1 MITFFGLE
9 WRAEQRN
16 LRERVFVVVLLGVRM
31 AIQTEKPARKDICGR
46 PFESSDG
53 NPDRETG
60 KKGYLWS
67 SFWEFGWHVE
77 QRNWQERTFVVVLFG
92 LPWANSD
99 RENYEL

>member
-1 MITFFGLE
+1 M
-9 WRAEQRN
+9 
-16 LRERVFVVVLLGVRM
+16 VVLFGVRK
-31 AIQTEKPARKDICGR
+31 ANQTEKPARKDICGR
-46 PFESSDG
+46 SFGSSEG
-53 NPDRETG
+53 KPDRETG
-60 KKGYLWS
+60 KKGYLWSSFWEFGWESRQRNRKKGYLWS

>member
-1 MITFFGLE
+1 MIAFSGLE
-9 WRAEQRN
+9 LHVEQRN
-16 LRERVFVVVLLGVRM
+16 RRERIFVVVLLGVRM

-46 PFESSDG
+46 PFGSSDG
-53 NPDRETG
+53 TSNRETG

-77 QRNWQERTFVVVLFG
+77 QRNRQERIFVVVLFG